1 MIRAKKED
9 KVRTEVDELIEP
21 LRIAMTDYMWKNR
34 KTLQDVADEAK
45 VSCPL
50 VADIKNG
57 HVGNVTLNR
66 VLLIAASI
74 GIKLEFK
81 ISKRK

>member
-9 KVRTEVDELIEP
+9 KVRTEVDEIIEP
-21 LRIAMTDYMWKNR
+21 MRIAITAYMWNNR
-34 KTLQDVADEAK
+34 KTLQDVADEAQ

-66 VLLIAASI
+66 VLSIATAI
-74 GIKLEFK
+74 GVKLEFK